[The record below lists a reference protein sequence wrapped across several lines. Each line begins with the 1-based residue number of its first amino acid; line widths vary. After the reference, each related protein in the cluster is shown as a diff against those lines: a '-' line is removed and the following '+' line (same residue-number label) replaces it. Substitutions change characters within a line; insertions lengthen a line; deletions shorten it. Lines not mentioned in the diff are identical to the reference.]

1 MHDLFSTSPAMENAA
16 LWRLDVRVK
25 LAVALAGIV
34 AVILST
40 RVALP
45 LAAAAA
51 CFATLAVMRAP
62 LRVTARRMLMPLAL
76 AGIVALMRTFMAG
89 GDSLGSARLWGWQ
102 ISASRQGLAD
112 GALVAARV
120 LGSVSVLVLLV
131 TFTPAYRVFAALQ
144 WARMP
149 RNFVEIAMMMY
160 RYIFTLFEQAQSV
173 RCAQGVRLGYRGTA
187 RSIRSAA
194 ALAGIVALRSID
206 QADKTHEAMTA
217 RGYRGSLQLPPLAS
231 LPRRDA
237 AVIAIS
243 LAVLAAAFALAQR
256 SPL

>member
-1 MHDLFSTSPAMENAA
+1 MHDLFHSSRTMDNAA
-16 LWRLDVRVK
+16 LSRLDVRVK
-25 LAVALAGIV
+25 LAVAMTAIL

-40 RVALP
+40 RLVLP
-45 LAAAAA
+45 LAATACCLAA
-51 CFATLAVMRAP
+51 LAAMRAP
-62 LRVTARRMLMPLAL
+62 LRVTVKRMLMPLVL
-76 AGIVALMRTFMAG
+76 AGIVAVLRTFMAPG
-89 GDSLGSARLWGWQ
+89 EPLGSVHLGSWQ
-102 ISASRQGLAD
+102 FTASRQGLAD
-112 GALVAARV
+112 GILIASRV
-120 LGSVSVLVLLV
+120 LGSMSVLVLLV

-160 RYIFTLFEQAQSV
+160 RYIFTFFEQAQSV
-173 RCAQGVRLGYRGTA
+173 HCAQKVRLGYRGTA

-194 ALAGIVALRSID
+194 GLAGIVALRSID

-231 LPRRDA
+231 LLRRDVVA
-237 AVIAIS
+237 ILIS
-243 LAVLAAAFALAQR
+243 LAVLAGAFLLAQR